1 MKDNGGRVR
10 VRIGE
15 LVLEGFAPG
24 DRFAIAEG
32 MRRELARLIQEHGVG
47 MPEGRTRAVGP
58 AEFAMPAGAAAGAAG
73 KAAAQSVHRRLA
85 GGKTKR

>member
-1 MKDNGGRVR
+1 MKREGGRVR

-32 MRRELARLIQEHGVG
+32 LRRELARLIREQGVG
-47 MPEGRTRAVGP
+47 MPAGRTAAADAG
-58 AEFAMPAGAAAGAAG
+58 EFAMPAGGSGEATGR
-73 KAAAQSVHRRLA
+73 AAAQSVHRRMTA
-85 GGKTKR
+85 GKAKR